1 MPGDQP
7 ADREQ
12 AARAIDAFLRAL
24 GRDPAREPEL
34 VGTGA
39 RVAQAFADD
48 LCKGYGLD
56 VPGLFA
62 KNVMHAGAGRTQIV
76 ALRDIEV
83 ATTCPHHLMPAL
95 GLATVAFAPGAR
107 LIGLGAIAEL
117 VEAFS
122 RRLILQ
128 EKIGDLVVG
137 ALMEHLEPAWAGC
150 RMVLMHTCL
159 SARGER
165 KEAARTET
173 VALSGPSHEDDRRA
187 AMLAL
192 GVGH

>member
-1 MPGDQP
+1 MP
-7 ADREQ
+7 ADQEQ
-12 AARAIDAFLRAL
+12 AARAIESFLRAL

-48 LCKGYGLD
+48 LCKGYELD

-62 KNVMHAGAGRTQIV
+62 TSVMGTAEGKTEIV
-76 ALRDIEV
+76 TLRDIDV
-83 ATTCPHHLMPAL
+83 ATTCPHHLMPAT
-95 GLATVAFAPGAR
+95 GFATVAFAPRAR

-128 EKIGDLVVG
+128 ETIGDRVVS
-137 ALMEHLEPAWAGC
+137 ALMDHLEPAWAGC
-150 RMVLMHTCL
+150 RLVLTHTCL
-159 SARGER
+159 TARGER

-173 VALSGPSHEDDRRA
+173 VALSGLSNESDRRG

-192 GVGH
+192 GVGR